1 MRNKKNI
8 IKASSAQLPELEW
21 YVGNKEVHL
30 LRYYEPEPG
39 ILLQKAKMSLI
50 LLFAKATSR

>member
-21 YVGNKEVHL
+21 YVGNKEVHIIRYYAFL
-30 LRYYEPEPG
+30 LR
-39 ILLQKAKMSLI
+39 KAKMLLI